1 MLPSSLQRAAR
12 ATLVA
17 FLLTSGSAAAQATS
31 ASSAPDTLSRIKA
44 AKQIEIAFSGDS
56 LPFSYVADDNR
67 PAGFSI
73 DLCRRVIA
81 GIGRSVGIPDL
92 KANWRVGTAAE
103 RVAMVAS
110 GKVDLDCANTSAT
123 RTRMKDV
130 DFSSLV
136 FLDAGG
142 VLAKANGPVQRVA
155 DLGGRKIGVL
165 AGTTTERGLDAAL
178 KRAGVTAEVTR
189 LRDGTEGVAMLESGS
204 LDAFAGDKIK
214 LVGLGAQARD
224 PSALTLLA
232 DDLSYEPIAF
242 ALPRNDSSFRLAV
255 NTALSQVYGSGEID
269 RIFQQWLGKLGRPSG
284 LLAALY
290 LVQIV
295 PE

>member
-1 MLPSSLQRAAR
+1 MLPPSLQRAAC
-12 ATLVA
+12 AALVA
-17 FLLTSGSAAAQATS
+17 ILVTSGNAVAQTVP
-31 ASSAPDTLSRIKA
+31 ASSVPDTLARIRA

-56 LPFSYVADDNR
+56 PPFSYVADDNR

-73 DLCRRVIA
+73 DICRRVVA
-81 GIGRSVGIPDL
+81 GIGRSIGIPDL

-110 GKVDLDCANTSAT
+110 GKADLDCANTSAT
-123 RTRMKDV
+123 RTRMTDV

-142 VLAKANGPVQRVA
+142 VLAKGSGPVQRIA
-155 DLGGRKIGVL
+155 DLGGRRIGVL
-165 AGTTTERGLDAAL
+165 AGTTTERGLEAAL

-224 PSALTLLA
+224 PNALTLLA

-242 ALPRNDSSFRLAV
+242 ALPRNDSAFRFAV
-255 NTALSQVYGSGEID
+255 NTALSQVYSSGEID
-269 RIFQQWLGKLGRPSG
+269 KIFQQWLGKLGRPTG

>member
-1 MLPSSLQRAAR
+1 MPTISLQRATR
-12 ATLVA
+12 AVVVALLVA
-17 FLLTSGSAAAQATS
+17 SGCAGAQTAP
-31 ASSAPDTLSRIKA
+31 APAVPDTLGRIKA

-56 LPFSYVADDNR
+56 LPFSYIADDNR

-73 DLCRRVIA
+73 DICHRIIA
-81 GIGRSVGIPDL
+81 AIGRSIGVPDL
-92 KANWRVGTAAE
+92 KANWRVGSAAE

-110 GKVDLDCANTSAT
+110 GKVELDCANTSAT
-123 RTRMKDV
+123 RARMKDV

-142 VLAKANGPVQRVA
+142 VLAKANGPVQRIA

-165 AGTTTERGLDAAL
+165 AGTTTEVRLDAAL
-178 KRAGVTAEVTR
+178 KRAGVSAEVTR

-224 PSALTLLA
+224 PGALTLLP

-242 ALPRNDSSFRLAV
+242 ALPRNDSAFRLAV
-255 NTALSQVYGSGEID
+255 NTALSQLYGSGEIEK
-269 RIFQQWLGKLGRPSG
+269 IFQQWLGKLGRPSG

>member
-1 MLPSSLQRAAR
+1 MPTIPLQRAAR
-12 ATLVA
+12 AVIVA
-17 FLLTSGSAAAQATS
+17 FVVASGCAGAQTVPAP
-31 ASSAPDTLSRIKA
+31 AVPDTLGRIKA
-44 AKQIEIAFSGDS
+44 AKQIEVAFSGDS
-56 LPFSYVADDNR
+56 LPFSFVADDNR

-73 DLCRRVIA
+73 DICHRIIA
-81 GIGRSVGIPDL
+81 AIGRSIGIPDL
-92 KANWRVGTAAE
+92 KANWRVGSAAE

-110 GKVDLDCANTSAT
+110 GKAELDCANTSAT

-165 AGTTTERGLDAAL
+165 AGTTTETRLDAAL
-178 KRAGVTAEVTR
+178 KRAGISGEVTR

-214 LVGLGAQARD
+214 LVGLVAQARD
-224 PSALTLLA
+224 PGALTLLP

-242 ALPRNDSSFRLAV
+242 ALPRNDSAFRLAV
-255 NTALSQVYGSGEID
+255 NTALSQLYGSGEIEK
-269 RIFQQWLGKLGRPSG
+269 IFQQWLGKLGRPSG

-290 LVQIV
+290 LVQIL

>member
-1 MLPSSLQRAAR
+1 
-12 ATLVA
+12 
-17 FLLTSGSAAAQATS
+17 
-31 ASSAPDTLSRIKA
+31 
-44 AKQIEIAFSGDS
+44 
-56 LPFSYVADDNR
+56 
-67 PAGFSI
+67 
-73 DLCRRVIA
+73 
-81 GIGRSVGIPDL
+81 
-92 KANWRVGTAAE
+92 
-103 RVAMVAS
+103 
-110 GKVDLDCANTSAT
+110 
-123 RTRMKDV
+123 
-130 DFSSLV
+130 
-136 FLDAGG
+136 
-142 VLAKANGPVQRVA
+142 
-155 DLGGRKIGVL
+155 
-165 AGTTTERGLDAAL
+165 
-178 KRAGVTAEVTR
+178 
-189 LRDGTEGVAMLESGS
+189 MLESGS